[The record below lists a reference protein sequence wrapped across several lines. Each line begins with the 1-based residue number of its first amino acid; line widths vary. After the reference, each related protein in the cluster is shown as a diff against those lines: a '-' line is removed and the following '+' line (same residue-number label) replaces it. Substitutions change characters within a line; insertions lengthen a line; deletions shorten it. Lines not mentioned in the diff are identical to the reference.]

1 MSQQI
6 NLFNPL
12 FEKQKKYFSA
22 VTLAQSLLIIGV
34 ACALLVVYGKR
45 RVAALDKV
53 AAATVTQLT
62 LKEAQLKKVN
72 LDFVPQQKSKVVE
85 QQLAQAEADFKSLQ
99 TVVEVLKGGEFG
111 NTSGFSE
118 YFRAFARQSVDG
130 LWLTG
135 LSILGAGH
143 EIALQGRVLQPE
155 LVPRYLGR
163 LGKEEVMQGKAF
175 ASLEIDA
182 PRAAPSSP
190 DKGVASDVAPAPAPP
205 FLEFRLQSTAPRPTG
220 AAGAGPGAGGDQA
233 AEYLESYRQM
243 GLARSAPV
251 ANKPAAAGGLEGGI
265 ELLRQL
271 NTSAPA
277 ALGAL
282 KK

>member
-1 MSQQI
+1 VSQQI

-34 ACALLVVYGKR
+34 GCALLVVYGNR
-45 RVAALDKV
+45 RVAVLDK
-53 AAATVTQLT
+53 AAAASKAQLA

-72 LDFVPQQKSKVVE
+72 LDFVPQQKSKAVA

-111 NTSGFSE
+111 NTRGFSE

-163 LGKEEVMQGKAF
+163 LGREGVMQGKAF

-182 PRAAPSSP
+182 PRAAPSAPSP
-190 DKGVASDVAPAPAPP
+190 DKGAASDVAPVPA
-205 FLEFRLQSTAPRPTG
+205 FLEFRLQSTAPKPGDG
-220 AAGAGPGAGGDQA
+220 ASPGKGAGGDQA

-243 GLARSAPV
+243 GQAKSAPV
-251 ANKPAAAGGLEGGI
+251 AKKPAAAGLEGGM